1 MRARH
6 TPTPPPVP
14 LAVGI
19 VPGRRA
25 WIISTPAGLY
35 QAPVRPGGWH
45 AVRRYNGPTDGLVL
59 LRAATSVKIL
69 ALLGYGAP
77 EPPA

>member
-45 AVRRYNGPTDGLVL
+45 AVRRYNGPTDG
-59 LRAATSVKIL
+59 
-69 ALLGYGAP
+69 
-77 EPPA
+77 